1 MKKITNIAD
10 AVDYLTNIGLS
21 DVVPSDIVFIS
32 LASFLLSIA
41 VLMVTSLSSERDI
54 SITRIT
60 MTFMTS
66 FLVICFWDYGA
77 GAPSFNLRG
86 KSDAIQLAVDKGLWL
101 DIKPRKTME
110 DDPDYKRLGVEYTT
124 GPQTQQD
131 TSLLWEALAGNR
143 KSNVIS
149 LTCNNNPLPKKYQDR
164 ECWLFISPE
173 GSKTVYRVSLS
184 RIPDYITEDPYI
196 SKKNTTHG
204 VSLTFEDSTLIE
216 KHPRDES
223 NKS

>member
-21 DVVPSDIVFIS
+21 DVVSSDIVFIS
-32 LASFLLSIA
+32 LASFLLFI
-41 VLMVTSLSSERDI
+41 VFIIVVSLSSDRHIPD
-54 SITRIT
+54 TGLA
-60 MTFMTS
+60 MTFMAS

-77 GAPSFNLRG
+77 GASYPNMRD

-101 DIKPRKTME
+101 DIKPRRNLE
-110 DDPDYKRLGVEYTT
+110 DDPDYQRLGVEYTT

-131 TSLLWEALAGNR
+131 TSLLREALSGNR

-149 LTCNNNPLPKKYQDR
+149 LTCNNNPLPKKYRDR
-164 ECWLFISPE
+164 KCWVFISPE
-173 GSKTVYRVSLS
+173 GSKTIYRVSLF
-184 RIPDYITEDPYI
+184 RIPDYIVEDPSK
-196 SKKNTTHG
+196 SKKDITNG
-204 VSLTFEDSTLIE
+204 VSLTFEDSALIE
-216 KHPRDES
+216 KHPKEES